1 MNASKTE
8 ECIVLYRYP
17 LYFIMERIMGY
28 IRNANLQAGVF
39 KGISSLGSMAEDGC
53 AFRVKAKSRGVVITS
68 A

>member
-1 MNASKTE
+1 
-8 ECIVLYRYP
+8 
-17 LYFIMERIMGY
+17 MGY